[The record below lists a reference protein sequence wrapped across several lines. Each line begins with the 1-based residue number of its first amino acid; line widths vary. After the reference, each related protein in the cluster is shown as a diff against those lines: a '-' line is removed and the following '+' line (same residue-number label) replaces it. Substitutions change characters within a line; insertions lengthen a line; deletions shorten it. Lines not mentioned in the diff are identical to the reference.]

1 MYSLP
6 SHATIVNTLAQW
18 NHDETQAAKLQAAVL
33 ISPRKQE
40 TRSKRVEFAPGAEA
54 ERLRW
59 QGRRPRLLTGNAAM
73 STQVV
78 LDAKTQCDRKPIGA
92 FGNNPRVVFLH
103 TSNHR
108 NQTAGPSGPSS
119 FLSFA
124 PMHIAANWLNSYL
137 EPGNLTPVEIEHAL
151 IDAGF
156 EIESQEKLPDGDTK
170 FDVAITSNRG
180 DALSLVGLAREAA
193 AKTGRKLKSPG
204 TGGKDKPEP
213 APASEEV
220 SSAIKLE
227 NRVPQACPLFTLR
240 VIKGVKVGPSPA
252 WLVRALES
260 VGQRSINNVVDI
272 TNFINFELG
281 NPCHVFDLQ
290 KLSGASIIVREAAE
304 GEKLLTLDGKQRVL
318 KAGEIVVA
326 DGQRAQG
333 LAGIMGGGESE
344 VSSATTDVALEV
356 ATWDPVRVRAAARRL
371 QIRTDAS
378 HRYERI
384 VDART
389 LELASRRAASLIVEV
404 AGGQLL
410 KGVLALGAPLTAST
424 VVSLRP
430 ERCAKILGITVP
442 QDRIASILQSLEIGV
457 QPQGN
462 ALNCTIPAFRPDLTR
477 EIDLIEEIARQHG
490 LHQIPLAPRLAVSV
504 KRPQD
509 RVRARRELGAALS
522 GLGFFETVTFSFTRP
537 ERAATFVPSGLATV
551 GVDDDR
557 RGEEPTLRPSL
568 LTGLLACRK
577 ANLDGQV
584 TNPGGVRLY
593 ETASVFAS
601 GANASVVEHRSL
613 ALLMDVPFA
622 GKAATVAEKQEGLRA
637 LRGTIEAVVTSLG
650 GTTAASKLVIR
661 PEKPT
666 SAAFEPG
673 AFATVHIGETPIGH
687 FGLLTQA
694 SVKAFGLDQPLV
706 GAELRVDDLLALYPP
721 RGTIAPLPEFPSV
734 ERDLSPVVAESTTWA
749 DVSRLVQGVGSSNE
763 GKRIESFRFIG
774 TYRGKQLGEGKKSVT
789 LRIVFRDPTRT
800 LRHEEVD
807 PEVGVLMNRM
817 KSELQAEFRGA

>member
-1 MYSLP
+1 
-6 SHATIVNTLAQW
+6 
-18 NHDETQAAKLQAAVL
+18 
-33 ISPRKQE
+33 
-40 TRSKRVEFAPGAEA
+40 
-54 ERLRW
+54 
-59 QGRRPRLLTGNAAM
+59 
-73 STQVV
+73 
-78 LDAKTQCDRKPIGA
+78 
-92 FGNNPRVVFLH
+92 
-103 TSNHR
+103 
-108 NQTAGPSGPSS
+108 
-119 FLSFA
+119 
-124 PMHIAANWLNSYL
+124 MHITADWLNSYL
-137 EPGNLTPVEIEHAL
+137 EPGNLSPAEIEAAL

-156 EIESQEKLPDGDTK
+156 EIESQEKLPDGDTR

-180 DALSLVGLAREAA
+180 DALCLVGLAREAA

-204 TGGKDKPEP
+204 TGGKEKPEP
-213 APASEEV
+213 APASEGV

-227 NRVPQACPLFTLR
+227 NRVPQACPMFTVR

-260 VGQRSINNVVDI
+260 VGQRSINNVVDV

-281 NPCHVFDLQ
+281 NPCHVFDLK
-290 KLSGASIIVREAAE
+290 KLAGSAIVVREATE

-326 DGQRAQG
+326 DAQRAQG

-344 VSSATTDVALEV
+344 VSNSTTDVALEM
-356 ATWDPVRVRAAARRL
+356 ATWDPVRVRSAARRL

-378 HRYERI
+378 HRYERF

-389 LELASRRAASLIVEV
+389 LEAASRRAASLIVEV

-410 KGVLALGAPLTAST
+410 KGVLNAGAPAASPT

-442 QDRIASILQSLEIGV
+442 QDRIVSILKSIEIGV

-462 ALNCTIPAFRPDLTR
+462 SLQCTIPPFRPDLTR

-490 LHQIPLAPRLAVSV
+490 LDQIPLAPRLAVSV

-509 RVRARRELGAALS
+509 RVRARRELGAVLN

-537 ERAATFVPSGLATV
+537 ERAAAFVSTDLSTI

-584 TNPGGVRLY
+584 INPGGIRLY
-593 ETASVFAS
+593 ETASIFAK
-601 GANASVVEHRSL
+601 GAENKAVEHRSL
-613 ALLMDVPFA
+613 GLLMDVAVA
-622 GKAATVAEKQEGLRA
+622 GKTVSLVEKQDGIRGLR
-637 LRGTIEAVVTSLG
+637 GVIETLVTSLG
-650 GTTAASKLVIR
+650 GSKATSRLRFEAA
-661 PEKPT
+661 T
-666 SAAFEPG
+666 SIAAAFEPG
-673 AFATVHIGETPIGH
+673 TFAVVSLGDAKLGH
-687 FGLLTQA
+687 FGLLAA
-694 SVKAFGLDQPLV
+694 SAIKSFGLDQPLV
-706 GAELRVDDLLALYPP
+706 AGEFRVDDLLALYPP
-721 RGTIAPLPEFPSV
+721 RGSIAPLPAFPSV

-749 DVSRLVQGVGSSNE
+749 DVSRLVHGVGSSNE

-789 LRIVFRDPTRT
+789 LRVVFRDPTKT

-807 PEVGVLMNRM
+807 PEVNVLMDRM
-817 KSELQAEFRGA
+817 KSDLHAEFRGA